1 LELGIQLQLSGL
13 LQELVNSVTITEL
26 NLTTKSTELDQE
38 LSEELKTMLPLK
50 PIHASRTSP
59 QSEDS
64 HITVLSTKI
73 SSF

>member
-50 PIHASRTSP
+50 QIHALRTLP